1 MYISISIYIYIYI
14 SCVYNYEL
22 IICSEIYIY
31 DISVLLV
38 CKFVPIPTSI
48 LINKL
53 IEFFCWIERYNE
65 NSIGLIL
72 MLILWSIF
80 NFENMLD
87 FFISDI
93 LTYQNGYVQHISA
106 SIKILADEIM
116 EDEKKKK
123 ILRITV
129 SEYQNLRGVH
139 LTTLPK
145 IIFLNIKKENIKK
158 MFII

>member
-1 MYISISIYIYIYI
+1 MQ
-14 SCVYNYEL
+14 
-22 IICSEIYIY
+22 
-31 DISVLLV
+31 V
-38 CKFVPIPTSI
+38 CAYADFNT
-48 LINKL
+48 INKL

-80 NFENMLD
+80 NFEDIWIFLLA
-87 FFISDI
+87 ISI
-93 LTYQNGYVQHISA
+93 LHIRTDTCSTFHISA

-139 LTTLPK
+139 LTTLPNY
-145 IIFLNIKKENIKK
+145 FFDKKRK
-158 MFII
+158 